1 MILHALAELYERRSR
16 DPDPA
21 RRLPKP
27 GWEDKAI
34 PFVVELRRDGT
45 AVQLRDTR
53 RQEGKKQVGTSF
65 LVPQSVKKTSG
76 VAANLLWDSAEYALG
91 VSAKVD
97 NARLA
102 EQAAAFR
109 ERVEA
114 LQSLAESDAGLNA
127 LLAFLRTPDLAPL
140 QRDPHWAELIE
151 TNALV
156 SFELQGDVGPLI
168 CERPP
173 VATAVD
179 TLLASQR
186 AGELAP
192 CLIVQGQQLPV
203 ARLHTSIKGVWGAQS
218 SGANVVSFNLD
229 AFNSYGKTQGL
240 NAPISEQAAFAYTT
254 ALNDLLKPNSRNRV
268 QVGDASTVFWADRPH
283 EFDGEYTLADL
294 LGEPKPDNPDRGRDA
309 VRALY
314 RAVQSGQRPAAEGN
328 TCFFILGLSPN
339 AARISVRFWLP
350 GVPFAKLAPRFLEHF
365 DDIRVARRFDSEPET
380 PSLFKLLTSCAL
392 QGKADNIPPRLAGEW
407 MRAILEGLALP
418 ATLLSVA
425 VQRDRSSTAKE
436 RKERPELLYLRA
448 CIFKAWLNRQMRVK
462 PLPMLSTIPF
472 KENLDMNNNTPAYKC
487 GQLFAAF
494 ERIQSE
500 AQGDINTT
508 IRDRFYGAA
517 STTPSMVFGTLHKLM
532 TAHLRKLSKGRAD
545 HFQKLVSGIVA
556 LPMKE
561 LPNRLTLPQQAE
573 FALGY
578 YHQRQDFFT
587 KKTAADSATA
597 DQPQGD

>member
-27 GWEDKAI
+27 GWEGKAI

-91 VSAKVD
+91 VSAKTD

-114 LQSLAESDAGLNA
+114 LQSLTESDAGLNA

-283 EFDGEYTLADL
+283 EFDSEYTLADL

-314 RAVQSGQRPAAEGN
+314 RAVQSGQRPAAEGS

-350 GVPFAKLAPRFLEHF
+350 GVPFTKLAPRLLKHF
-365 DDIRVARRFDSEPET
+365 EDIRIARRFDNEPET
-380 PSLFKLLTSCAL
+380 PSLFRLLTSCAV

-407 MRAILEGLALP
+407 MRAILEDHPLP
-418 ATLLSVA
+418 AGLLNAA
-425 VQRDRSSTAKE
+425 VQRCKAEQDVT
-436 RKERPELLYLRA
+436 YLRA
-448 CIFKAWLNRQMRVK
+448 CVLKAWLNRQARTT
-462 PLPMLSTIPF
+462 SNTIRPAHTF
-472 KENLDMNNNTPAYKC
+472 KEALDMDNPAPAYRL
-487 GQLFAAF
+487 GRLFATL
-494 ERIQSE
+494 ERIQE
-500 AQGDINTT
+500 QAQPGINAT
-508 IRDRFYGAA
+508 IRDRYYGAA
-517 STTPSMVFGTLHKLM
+517 STTPVAVFTTLLRLKN
-532 TAHLRKLSKGRAD
+532 AHLKKLSDG
-545 HFQKLVSGIVA
+545 FTGYFEKLIGEILAPLDPENGFPRQLS
-556 LPMKE
+556 LPE
-561 LPNRLTLPQQAE
+561 QGQ

-578 YHQRQDFFT
+578 YHQRQAFFA
-587 KKTAADSATA
+587 KKTAPESGN